1 MSIFW
6 DFLVC
11 IFFPAFRLN
20 ISPYSVGMREKT
32 DQKNS
37 KYGHFSRSV
46 NIDILC
52 FCYVSI
58 SFRWLFTCWTL
69 CWSEAALHR
78 CYIKRCSE
86 NMQQSCRRT
95 PILKCDLINLQS
107 NFIET
112 TFRYWCSPVN
122 WLYIFKANFP
132 KNTSGKLNCRFGHI
146 YWILNGKFHFLRV
159 SNHLGITHLACT
171 QYFQRK

>member
-78 CYIKRCSE
+78 CYIKSCSE
-86 NMQQSCRRT
+86 NMQQSYRRT
-95 PILKCDLINLQS
+95 PILKCDFNKFAKQL
-107 NFIET
+107 
-112 TFRYWCSPVN
+112 YW
-122 WLYIFKANFP
+122 
-132 KNTSGKLNCRFGHI
+132 
-146 YWILNGKFHFLRV
+146 
-159 SNHLGITHLACT
+159 NHLSVLVFSCKFTV
-171 QYFQRK
+171 YFQSKFS